1 MASYASFKRI
11 ATDSIVDAQVDVID
25 LADSAITAGKFA
37 TGAIASTK
45 IANAA
50 VGATELASTVDLSAK
65 TVTYRS
71 IGTNDIAPNA
81 VSAGK
86 LAAGATLSNVGYTPL
101 SASGGTMTGR
111 LVVPSGTAAAPAIQ
125 SAAQSNT
132 GIYFDSANNVVFS
145 VAGVE
150 RMRINAS
157 GHKTTGTDNTTG
169 SIAWNAVPVG
179 GWTYANSFGG
189 NGWREIGGGFGGW
202 DVQQRGGS
210 DFNTS
215 NGRFTAPV
223 SGFYHLT
230 WQGYHYN
237 DDNNTPNYQHM
248 SFSRNGSVGDW
259 TGRTPHGMWMHG
271 TVANHAGGVNQSL
284 DLYLN
289 ASEYTAC
296 MVAWNGGPSRIHGTH
311 SHFSGYLIG

>member
-1 MASYASFKRI
+1 MATYASFKRI
-11 ATDSIVDAQVDVID
+11 ATDSIVDAQIDVVD

-37 TGAIASTK
+37 ANAITNAK
-45 IANAA
+45 IANTA
-50 VGATELASTVDLSAK
+50 VSATQLASAVDLSGK

-81 VSAGK
+81 VVAAK

-111 LVVPSGTAAAPAIQ
+111 LAVPSGSAAAPAIQ

-150 RMRINAS
+150 RMRINPS
-157 GHKTTGTDNTTG
+157 GHKTTGTDNSTG

-189 NGWREIGGGFGGW
+189 YSWREIGGGFGGW

-210 DFNTS
+210 NFNTS

-259 TGRTPHGMWMHG
+259 SGRAPHGMWMHG
-271 TVANHAGGVNQSL
+271 TSNNHAHGVSQQL

-289 ASEYTAC
+289 SGEYSAC
-296 MVAWNGGPSRIHGTH
+296 FVYWAGGPSRIHGTH

>member
-11 ATDSIVDAQVDVID
+11 ATDSIVDAQVDVVD

-37 TGAIASTK
+37 TGAVTSAK
-45 IANAA
+45 IANTS
-50 VGATELASTVDLSAK
+50 VSATELASAIDLSGK
-65 TVTYRS
+65 TVTYRT

-81 VSAGK
+81 VSANK

-101 SASGGTMTGR
+101 NASGGTMVGR
-111 LVVPSGTAAAPAIQ
+111 LTVPSGSAAAPAIQ

-157 GHKTTGTDNTTG
+157 GHKTTGTDNSTG
-169 SIAWNAVPVG
+169 SVAWNAVPVG

-189 NGWREIGGGFGGW
+189 YSWREIGGGFGGW
-202 DVQQRGGS
+202 DVQQRGGANF
-210 DFNTS
+210 DTS

-223 SGFYHLT
+223 SGFYHLV

-248 SFSRNGSVGDW
+248 SFGRSGAVGDW
-259 TGRTPHGMWMHG
+259 SGRTPHCMWMHG
-271 TVANHAGGVNQSL
+271 TTANHAHGVGLQL

-289 ASEYTAC
+289 SGEYTNVWVYWA
-296 MVAWNGGPSRIHGTH
+296 GGPSRIHGTH

>member
-11 ATDSIVDAQVDVID
+11 ATDSIVDGQVATAD
-25 LADSAITAGKFA
+25 LADGAVTAGK
-37 TGAIASTK
+37 IAGLAVNSAK
-45 IANAA
+45 IANAV
-50 VGATELASTVDLSAK
+50 VGATQLASTVDLSAK

-71 IGTNDIAPNA
+71 IGTNDIAPNT
-81 VSAGK
+81 VSAAK

-101 SASGGTMTGR
+101 NSSGGTMTGR
-111 LVVPSGTAAAPAIQ
+111 LVVPSGSAAAPSIQ

-157 GHKTTGTDNTTG
+157 GHKTTGTNNTTG

-189 NGWREIGGGFGGW
+189 YSWREIGGGFGGW
-202 DVQQRGGS
+202 DVQQRGGGN
-210 DFNTS
+210 FNTG

-223 SGFYHLT
+223 SGFYHLL

-237 DDNNTPNYQHM
+237 DDNNTPNYHHM
-248 SFSRNGSVGDW
+248 SFTRNGSVGDW
-259 TGRTPHGMWMHG
+259 TGRTPHCMWMHG
-271 TVANHAGGVNQSL
+271 TTANHAGGVSLQL

-289 ASEYTAC
+289 AGEYTVPIVYWA
-296 MVAWNGGPSRIHGTH
+296 GGPSRIHGTH
-311 SHFSGYLIG
+311 SQFSGYLIG

>member
-11 ATDSIVDAQVDVID
+11 ATDSIVDGQVATAD
-25 LADSAITAGKFA
+25 LADGAVTAGK
-37 TGAIASTK
+37 IAGLAVNSAK
-45 IANAA
+45 IANAV
-50 VGATELASTVDLSAK
+50 VGATQLASSVDLSAK

-71 IGTNDIAPNA
+71 IGTNDIAPNT
-81 VSAGK
+81 VSAAK

-101 SASGGTMTGR
+101 NSSGGTMTGR
-111 LVVPSGTAAAPAIQ
+111 LVVPSGSAAAPSIQ

-132 GIYFDSANNVVFS
+132 GIYFDSANNVVFT
-145 VAGVE
+145 VAGAE
-150 RMRINAS
+150 RMRINPS
-157 GHKTTGTDNTTG
+157 GHKTVGTSNTTG
-169 SIAWNAVPVG
+169 STMWQAVPTG

-189 NGWREIGGGFGGW
+189 YSWREIGGGFGGW

-210 DFNTS
+210 NFNTG

-223 SGFYHLT
+223 SGFYHLL

-248 SFSRNGSVGDW
+248 SFGRSGSVGDW
-259 TGRTPHGMWMHG
+259 TGRTPHCMWMHG
-271 TVANHAGGVNQSL
+271 TTANHAGGVSLQL

-289 ASEYTAC
+289 AGEFTNVWVYWA
-296 MVAWNGGPSRIHGTH
+296 GGPSRIHGNH
-311 SHFSGYLIG
+311 SCFSGYLIG